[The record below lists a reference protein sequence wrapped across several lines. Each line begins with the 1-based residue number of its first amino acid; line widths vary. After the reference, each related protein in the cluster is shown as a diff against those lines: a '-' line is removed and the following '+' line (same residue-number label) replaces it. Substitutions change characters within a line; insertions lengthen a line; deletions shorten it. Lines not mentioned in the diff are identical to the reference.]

1 MSDENPLHLFDL
13 TGKVALVTGATRGLG
28 RAIAAGLA
36 RAGAHVVVAG
46 RSKETA
52 EKVAAEL
59 AADGTRTSAL
69 ELDVTR
75 PEQARRA
82 LVRTA
87 GQHGS
92 LDILVNN
99 AGVIERHPAEAYP
112 ADAWHK
118 VIDTNVNG
126 TFFLTQEAGSLMLTQ
141 GHGRIV
147 NIASVLAYSG
157 GRNVVAYAASKGA
170 LVQVTRALA
179 AEWAGRGVHVNA
191 IAAGY
196 FATDLTQDLRDD
208 TTRSQALLSRVPAG
222 RFGRPEELIGAVIF
236 FASPAAD
243 YVHGALLEV
252 DGGWTAA

>member
-1 MSDENPLHLFDL
+1 MSTTNPLHLFDL

-28 RAIAAGLA
+28 RAVAAGLA

-46 RSKETA
+46 RSREAA
-52 EKVAAEL
+52 EKTAAEL
-59 AADGTRTSAL
+59 EADGAHASAV

-75 PEQARRA
+75 PEQARHVLA
-82 LVRTA
+82 ETSE
-87 GQHGS
+87 QHHG

-99 AGVIERHPAEAYP
+99 AGVIERHPAEDYP
-112 ADAWHK
+112 ADAWHR
-118 VIDTNVNG
+118 VIDTNVHG
-126 TFFLTQEAGSLMLTQ
+126 AFFLAQETGRLMLAQ

-170 LVQVTRALA
+170 LAQITRALA
-179 AEWAGRGVHVNA
+179 TEWAHRGVHVNA

-196 FATDLTQDLRDD
+196 FSTDLTQDLRDD
-208 TTRSQALLSRVPAG
+208 PARSRALLSRVPAG
-222 RFGRPEELIGAVIF
+222 RFGRPEELVGAVVF
-236 FASPAAD
+236 LSSPAAD